1 MQGYNDFTGV
11 LKGRCDEL
19 SGVSQEDFLRVNL
32 TPLDFKV
39 IRLET
44 SALRRRNLKHVSKV
58 EIIV

>member
-1 MQGYNDFTGV
+1 M
-11 LKGRCDEL
+11 
-19 SGVSQEDFLRVNL
+19 SGVNQEDFLRVNL

-44 SALRRRNLKHVSKV
+44 SSLRRRNLKHVSKV